1 MAANGKKRYVVVGA
15 GGRARVFTDPLTKHY
30 ADRAELVAMCDPNP
44 GRLAFYNE
52 LLAGELGYHKVP
64 TYSHEQFD
72 QMIRETKPDTVLVCT
87 VDQFHHEY
95 IIRALEAGCD
105 AVTEKPLTTDA
116 PKCNAIL
123 QAVKKTGK
131 QLRVAHNYRW
141 TPGTSLVKK
150 LLKEKVVGEVLSV
163 NLEYLLDVRHG
174 ADYFRRWHRQKENSG
189 GLMIHKASHHFDLVN
204 WWLNAMPETVMG
216 FGRLAFYGK
225 ENATKRGETVKYDRY
240 TGNDTEGDPFA
251 YKLDEQSESVRKLYL
266 ESEKYDGYHRDQNV
280 FGEGITIEDTMSVLV
295 KYRTGVTL
303 NYSLNAFLPREGYH
317 VSFNGTQGRLEYTED
332 HSSHII
338 TGDSEEQLAAATA
351 WKNR

>member
-1 MAANGKKRYVVVGA
+1 
-15 GGRARVFTDPLTKHY
+15 
-30 ADRAELVAMCDPNP
+30 
-44 GRLAFYNE
+44 
-52 LLAGELGYHKVP
+52 
-64 TYSHEQFD
+64 
-72 QMIRETKPDTVLVCT
+72 
-87 VDQFHHEY
+87 
-95 IIRALEAGCD
+95 
-105 AVTEKPLTTDA
+105 
-116 PKCNAIL
+116 
-123 QAVKKTGK
+123 
-131 QLRVAHNYRW
+131 
-141 TPGTSLVKK
+141 
-150 LLKEKVVGEVLSV
+150 
-163 NLEYLLDVRHG
+163 
-174 ADYFRRWHRQKENSG
+174 
-189 GLMIHKASHHFDLVN
+189 MIHKASHHFDLVN

-351 WKNR
+351 WKNRCMILPMFGKAYEVPIPKATGGHGGADPLLQARIFEEPEQPDELDRDAGHAQGAAAALIGIAANQCFETGQPVNIADLCSEFNGAVHLTDVP